1 MTATKK
7 IVESF
12 PIGGRLFAIKQLL
25 LLKNLVLAYEIA
37 GSRRASFL
45 DFSDLWATFA
55 ELRTR
60 GGLFDI
66 GSYYNLLKSGNLFPK
81 VVENVQDAR
90 VELDGLL
97 RESITMFR
105 EASAKM
111 FLTERSG
118 GKRGI
123 KTAEDEIKG
132 KLMEVFPH
140 EAKLRE
146 NLWEAVQSL
155 VAERRQAK

>member
-1 MTATKK
+1 MNAMKR
-7 IVESF
+7 VSEGSQ
-12 PIGGRLFAIKQLL
+12 IGGRLFAIKQLL

-37 GSRRASFL
+37 GSRRASVL

-66 GSYYNLLKSGNLFPK
+66 GSYYNLLTSGNLLPK
-81 VVENVQDAR
+81 VVESVQDAR

-105 EASAKM
+105 EDSAKM
-111 FLTERSG
+111 FLSERSG
-118 GKRGI
+118 GKRGT
-123 KTAEDEIKG
+123 KTAEDQIKG
-132 KLMEVFPH
+132 KLMEVFPQ

-155 VAERRQAK
+155 VNERRHEK